1 VSIGEWR
8 VRSGCISLLNKMWQS
23 HEGSKAKLVL
33 PIFRELFGAG
43 LGGVLLMKGVCDGF
57 ASIVVERVG
66 QNPVGWIIG
75 DWISDP
81 LDMVEELTLASYAVV
96 FRVDDAVDEIFRLA
110 IDDKCGRQWLIVIFK
125 GIWVFWLKLGDVEY
139 QVYTDCAGELNG
151 KRHGR
156 WL

>member
-1 VSIGEWR
+1 
-8 VRSGCISLLNKMWQS
+8 
-23 HEGSKAKLVL
+23 
-33 PIFRELFGAG
+33 
-43 LGGVLLMKGVCDGF
+43 MKGVCNGF

-66 QNPVGWIIG
+66 QNPVRWIIG

-81 LDMVEELTLASYAVV
+81 LDVVEELTLALYAVV

-110 IDDKCGRQWLIVIFK
+110 IDDKCRRRWLITIFE
-125 GIWVFWLKLGDVEY
+125 GIRVFWLELGDVEY
-139 QVYTDCAGELNG
+139 RVYTDCAGELNG